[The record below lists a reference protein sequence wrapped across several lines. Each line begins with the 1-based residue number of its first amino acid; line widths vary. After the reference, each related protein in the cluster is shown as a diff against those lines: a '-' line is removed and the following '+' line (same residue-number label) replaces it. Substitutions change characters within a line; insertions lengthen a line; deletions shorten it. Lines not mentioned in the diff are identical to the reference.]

1 MQPGMETETR
11 VSQPP
16 DASAEVKML
25 RKKMLRLWKIVRFS
39 ACFHLE
45 QRIFK
50 TTIVKVKIMVVVFF
64 FQ

>member
-25 RKKMLRLWKIVRFS
+25 RKKMLRLRYVSVLAFTWSRGYLKQLS
-39 ACFHLE
+39 L
-45 QRIFK
+45 K
-50 TTIVKVKIMVVVFF
+50 
-64 FQ
+64 